1 MPESWLRRHS
11 SKAVE
16 LTTVQWM
23 VMCDEHNTM
32 PLLSSR
38 ASIVH
43 RSKHIPLTASELSPS
58 PTLYLLIFYLYLILI
73 LIPLIYLIF
82 DLYLYL
88 LSNEHTNTSYVPVSV
103 ES

>member
-58 PTLYLLIFYLYLILI
+58 PTLYLLIFYLILI